1 MIKTLMY
8 KNKTTGALLVI
19 WECKG
24 GDLIGE
30 VYSNGVEKRGK
41 WDRRARFHVVH
52 GDAQPYRVLEY
63 FGFDTSEVDKP
74 YWGRFY

>member
-8 KNKTTGALLVI
+8 KNKSTGALLVI
-19 WECKG
+19 WECKS

-30 VYSNGVEKRGK
+30 VYDNGVEKRGK
-41 WDRRARFHVVH
+41 WNSRARFRVEDK
-52 GDAQPYRVLEY
+52 DAQPYRVLEY

>member
-1 MIKTLMY
+1 MY

-19 WECKG
+19 WECKC

-30 VYSNGVEKRGK
+30 VFNNGVEKRGK

-63 FGFDTSEVDKP
+63 FGFDTSEVAKP
-74 YWGRFY
+74 YWSRFY

>member
-1 MIKTLMY
+1 MVKSLMY
-8 KNKTTGALLVI
+8 KNKSTGALLVI
-19 WECKG
+19 WECKC

-30 VYSNGVEKRGK
+30 VFNNGVEKRGK

-63 FGFDTSEVDKP
+63 FGFDTSEVAKP
-74 YWGRFY
+74 YWSRFY

>member
-8 KNKTTGALLVI
+8 KNKSTGALLVI
-19 WECKG
+19 WECKS

-30 VYSNGVEKRGK
+30 VYDNGIEKRGK
-41 WDRRARFHVVH
+41 WNSRARFCVKDN
-52 GDAQPYRVLEY
+52 DAEPYRVLEY

-74 YWGRFY
+74 YWGRNY